1 MDPKDAEY
9 LSFLENYEK
18 KTQPFIQPKE
28 EPLTITQK
36 QDPTTFPADIQR
48 IRETL
53 LEASSDLLYISEA
66 EEPYEFI
73 FIPNEEMSELPSN
86 CEEFK
91 SLIKKND
98 VSNIMITEEESSA
111 EEENASNNIL
121 DFGEFFN
128 PFTFVHAEDPY
139 GQRDGYKEL
148 QKIIEATFHGK
159 ENVRIYKVGSDRKI
173 GVYIV
178 GLVKGVGIV
187 GLKTLSIET

>member
-9 LSFLENYEK
+9 LSFLEDYEK

-28 EPLTITQK
+28 VPLTITQM

-53 LEASSDLLYISEA
+53 LEASSQLLYISEA

-73 FIPNEEMSELPSN
+73 FIPNEEISELPSN

-91 SLIKKND
+91 SLIKK
-98 VSNIMITEEESSA
+98 SNITLTEEEESA
-111 EEENASNNIL
+111 EEGNENNIL

-128 PFTFVHAEDPY
+128 PFTVVHAEDPY

-159 ENVRIYKVGSDRKI
+159 ENVRIYKVGSHRKI
-173 GVYIV
+173 GVFIV

-187 GLKTLSIET
+187 GLKTLSVET